1 MWGQRFILYN
11 WSILIQVSTSMAV
24 NDKQKRYLRGLA
36 HDLKP
41 VVMLG
46 NKGLTETVQAEI
58 ENALS
63 HHELIK
69 VKVSGAEKTER
80 QTILGTIAEKNGAEL
95 IMSIGHIAAFYRP
108 AKEPMI
114 KLPS

>member
-1 MWGQRFILYN
+1 
-11 WSILIQVSTSMAV
+11 MAV

-36 HDLKP
+36 HPLKP

-58 ENALS
+58 DNALS
-63 HHELIK
+63 RHELIK

-80 QTILGTIAEKNGAEL
+80 LVILNNIAETNNADL
-95 IMSIGHIAAFYRP
+95 VMSVGHVAAFYRP
-108 AKEPMI
+108 AKEPVI
-114 KLPS
+114 KLPR

>member
-1 MWGQRFILYN
+1 
-11 WSILIQVSTSMAV
+11 MAV

-36 HDLKP
+36 HPLKS

-58 ENALS
+58 DNALS
-63 HHELIK
+63 RHELIK

-80 QTILGTIAEKNGAEL
+80 LVILNNIAETNNAD
-95 IMSIGHIAAFYRP
+95 IVMSVGHVAAFYRP
-108 AKEPMI
+108 AKEPVI
-114 KLPS
+114 KLPR

>member
-1 MWGQRFILYN
+1 
-11 WSILIQVSTSMAV
+11 MAV

-36 HDLKP
+36 HALKP

-58 ENALS
+58 DNALN

-69 VKVSGAEKTER
+69 VKVSGAEKAER
-80 QTILGTIAEKNGAEL
+80 ITILNTIIERHSADL
-95 IMSIGHIAAFYRP
+95 IVTVGHIAVFYRP
-108 AKEPMI
+108 AKDPSI
-114 KLPS
+114 KLPR